1 MIRAVL
7 DTNLLVSALVLGSP
21 GMSWLRPSWIA
32 RDLLPLVS
40 IETVS
45 ELSRVFRYSRFRLS
59 VHQIERL
66 ENTYLSWCEVVEVS
80 DSPTVP
86 DCRDP
91 KDRPFLELALFA
103 RADALVTGDADLLA
117 LTPVFSIPIITAAAL
132 RGRLAGAN

>member
-1 MIRAVL
+1 MRVL
-7 DTNLLVSALVLGSP
+7 
-21 GMSWLRPSWIA
+21 
-32 RDLLPLVS
+32 
-40 IETVS
+40 
-45 ELSRVFRYSRFRLS
+45 RYSRFRLT
-59 VHQIERL
+59 VPAIREL
-66 ENTYLSWCEVVEVS
+66 LDDYLPWCEMVEVL

-117 LTPVFSIPIITAAAL
+117 LTPVFSIPIITATAL